1 MKKKNKTQTIVK
13 YTTDD
18 KNEQS
23 FENMYFDI
31 PEFINTDVSFQL
43 MFGYEFNYIEESR
56 LIAKHKRQNIE
67 IELDETSFFNY
78 S

>member
-1 MKKKNKTQTIVK
+1 MAKKQETQVIVK

-31 PEFINTDVSFQL
+31 PKYINTDVSFQL
-43 MFGYEFNYIEESR
+43 MFGYEYNYKEERR
-56 LIAKHKRQNIE
+56 LELKHQRNNMQ
-67 IELDETSFFNY
+67 IELDETSIFN

>member
-1 MKKKNKTQTIVK
+1 MKKNKTQTIVK

-18 KNEQS
+18 KSQQS

-43 MFGYEFNYIEESR
+43 MFGFEFNYIEEQR
-56 LIAKHKRQNIE
+56 LISKHKRQNIE
-67 IELDETSFFNY
+67 FELDETSFFNH
-78 S
+78 

>member
-1 MKKKNKTQTIVK
+1 MKKNKTQTIVK
-13 YTTDD
+13 YKTDD
-18 KNEQS
+18 KSQQS

-43 MFGYEFNYIEESR
+43 MFGFEFNYIEESR

-67 IELDETSFFNY
+67 IELDEKSIFNH

>member
-1 MKKKNKTQTIVK
+1 MAKKQETQVIVK

-23 FENMYFDI
+23 FENMYFDM
-31 PEFINTDVSFQL
+31 PKYINTDVSFQL
-43 MFGYEFNYIEESR
+43 MFGYEYNYKEERR
-56 LIAKHKRQNIE
+56 LELEHQRNNIQ
-67 IELDETSFFNY
+67 IELDETSIFN

>member
-1 MKKKNKTQTIVK
+1 MAKKQETQVIVK

-31 PEFINTDVSFQL
+31 PKYINTDVSFQL
-43 MFGYEFNYIEESR
+43 MFGYEYNYKEERR
-56 LIAKHKRQNIE
+56 LELEHQRNNIQ
-67 IELDETSFFNY
+67 IELDETSIFN

>member
-1 MKKKNKTQTIVK
+1 MAKHKETQVIVK

-18 KNEQS
+18 KHEQS

-31 PEFINTDVSFQL
+31 PKHINIDVSFQL
-43 MFGYEFNYIEESR
+43 MFGFQYNHKEERR
-56 LIAKHKRQNIE
+56 LELKHHRNNMQ
-67 IELDETSFFNY
+67 IELNEKSIFN

>member
-1 MKKKNKTQTIVK
+1 MAKKQQTQVIVK

-18 KNEQS
+18 KYEQS

-31 PEFINTDVSFQL
+31 PKYINTDVSFQL
-43 MFGYEFNYIEESR
+43 MFGYQYNHIEERR
-56 LIAKHKRQNIE
+56 LELKHHRNNIQ
-67 IELDETSFFNY
+67 IELDEKSIFN